1 MLVTAFLQDFV
12 DWIQLFECVFK
23 CITELSF
30 ELFVTIFLIYSY
42 IILYIYFSSFTDIP
56 IIYCLGVKKN

>member
-1 MLVTAFLQDFV
+1 MKNEKNEKKKYIYIYIYMLVTAFLQDFV

-30 ELFVTIFLIYSY
+30 EFFNCDYIF
-42 IILYIYFSSFTDIP
+42 DI
-56 IIYCLGVKKN
+56 